1 VQKNRLI
8 ALACALAFSLVL
20 SGCGEDTRQ
29 LQAQVEAQ
37 QAQIEQLQDKID
49 KLKQLHDQADR
60 AASIYQGCMAMG
72 GLFSQACPES
82 VMVEGKAAIE
92 SGYVGAGWQYWL
104 AYSAKLLA
112 VLIAT
117 SLAVLSA
124 LWLWLKWIEPGA
136 EEIHEAKETIATA
149 QQKAAAAQSEAA
161 AARSEKWRVD
171 QDIAEARRDLA
182 QLHKQIDMLRGE
194 LSELEREI
202 EEKKRDLDLLGGF
215 S

>member
-1 VQKNRLI
+1 VAKNRLI
-8 ALACALAFSLVL
+8 GLAVALAFSLVL

-37 QAQIEQLQDKID
+37 QAKIEQLQDKID
-49 KLKQLHDQADR
+49 ELKQLHDQAER
-60 AASIYQGCMAMG
+60 AASVYEGCMALG
-72 GLFSQACPES
+72 GLFSQVCPES
-82 VMVEGKAAIE
+82 VMSEGKAAVE
-92 SGYVGAGWQYWL
+92 AGYVGAGWQYWT
-104 AYSAKLLA
+104 AYAAKLLA

-124 LWLWLKWIEPGA
+124 LWLWLKWIEPSA
-136 EEIHEAKETIATA
+136 EASRAAKETIATA
-149 QQKAAAAQSEAA
+149 QQKAAAARSEAA
-161 AARSEKWRVD
+161 AARSEKWQIE
-171 QDIAEARRDLA
+171 QDIAEARRKLK
-182 QLHKQIDMLRGE
+182 QLLEQIDTLRGE